1 MSDGL
6 QFVCERDAVGDGEM
20 KQYLVGRVAILI
32 LRRGQQFYALRDTCP
47 HQGAPLSAGWL
58 SGTALPSEAGSISYG
73 RAGEIIRC
81 PWHNWEFDAF
91 TGRSL
96 HDPVKQRV
104 KAYRVRVDRDSV
116 FVETGRGADASD
128 QPAVQPS

>member
-1 MSDGL
+1 M
-6 QFVCERDAVGDGEM
+6 RDAIGDGEM
-20 KQYLVGRVAILI
+20 KQYLVGRVAILV
-32 LRRGQQFYALRDTCP
+32 LRKGDKYFALRDTCP

-58 SGTALPSEAGSISYG
+58 TGTALPSEPGSIDYG
-73 RAGEIIRC
+73 RSGEIIRC

-104 KAYRVRVDRDSV
+104 RAYRVSIDDSGV
-116 FVETGRGADASD
+116 FVETGRGAN
-128 QPAVQPS
+128 PQPS